1 MKKTLLFIA
10 SIWMTVAAS
19 AQIAAV
25 ENVEKLATPK
35 SANLTNVA
43 DLTKHSTV
51 FAKSITSKRTASVTG
66 TYVLDAKNSA
76 GDFTSSSMFSI
87 EDATGTISLDMFE
100 TDEKG
105 NYPTFDYNVKLVDFT
120 TEGAIAYGMYDAQE
134 GTILIP
140 VQTIL
145 THNTYGRIIFSA
157 VVTANGAPQRFGY
170 NMILNVD
177 EDGSLQ
183 IDGGNLDEEIE
194 AGELPVGSAITGW
207 WNYLPDYE
215 AQPNAAWNRG
225 YECEFFAPNA
235 VMSCDVSGHLRTDG
249 ETSGWQDERAEYSVA
264 VEDMTEEI
272 LVHNFLGMTAITIN
286 VNDDGTCSL
295 PLPQYV
301 DDYDYSEDGGFEYGC
316 MRLVGMDLDG
326 NMIKRNYD
334 KTSLPGKVTVR
345 NGVKILDFFDLDE
358 EGHVVQD
365 ETHSPYLAVATASDS
380 DGAAYAMGNI
390 FALRITIPVA
400 ETQGINEA
408 KSHVNNTSLVYNMMG
423 QKVNSSSKGLLVRDG
438 KKLFVK

>member
-10 SIWMTVAAS
+10 SILMTVAAS

-51 FAKSITSKRTASVTG
+51 FAKSITSKRTASVAG

-140 VQTIL
+140 VQTII

-157 VVTANGAPQRFGY
+157 VVTANGVPQRFGY
-170 NMILNVD
+170 
-177 EDGSLQ
+177 
-183 IDGGNLDEEIE
+183 
-194 AGELPVGSAITGW
+194 
-207 WNYLPDYE
+207 
-215 AQPNAAWNRG
+215 
-225 YECEFFAPNA
+225 
-235 VMSCDVSGHLRTDG
+235 
-249 ETSGWQDERAEYSVA
+249 
-264 VEDMTEEI
+264 
-272 LVHNFLGMTAITIN
+272 
-286 VNDDGTCSL
+286 
-295 PLPQYV
+295 
-301 DDYDYSEDGGFEYGC
+301 
-316 MRLVGMDLDG
+316 
-326 NMIKRNYD
+326 
-334 KTSLPGKVTVR
+334 
-345 NGVKILDFFDLDE
+345 
-358 EGHVVQD
+358 
-365 ETHSPYLAVATASDS
+365 
-380 DGAAYAMGNI
+380 
-390 FALRITIPVA
+390 
-400 ETQGINEA
+400 
-408 KSHVNNTSLVYNMMG
+408 
-423 QKVNSSSKGLLVRDG
+423 RD
-438 KKLFVK
+438 